1 MHPDIWEVGVAG
13 RGFFL
18 EPRTGAP
25 RGRPPVPEAAA
36 ETAAK
41 AAVISASSGS
51 GWWTELETGHPAAG
65 D

>member
-1 MHPDIWEVGVAG
+1 MHPVILEVGVAG
-13 RGFFL
+13 RGLFL
-18 EPRTGAP
+18 KPRTGAP

-36 ETAAK
+36 ESAAE

-51 GWWTELETGHPAAG
+51 SWWTELETGHPAAG